1 MQINSSSNISIKMM
15 VLIPTE
21 HQYQNM
27 YQRSFSLGLNN
38 GQAERLHGFFMNEG
52 VNNNSPVSV
61 VGAANTIGSSISLSA
76 TPTGMAAIP
85 NGWGT
90 QRLMFVLAA
99 DEWINDSTTITH
111 YIQGYS
117 EYHDPSYSGRV
128 DPNAIFYINS
138 ITTVTR
144 TKNMM
149 TNSID
154 SRVSATYNVVYDP
167 TGNSSYQQVG
177 EPSAGLE
184 LVRPYDVITNLHS
197 SAMYSSTPDVKLSVK
212 TSSASNGANVSNR
225 ANNDPLKYFTNTVNA
240 VVNGKSV
247 YTGFNTPESV
257 LANANGLVA
266 EQAITTNSFIYS
278 LARASGNMEPSY
290 FTLSLLDRLYPGVS
304 NIITLVESGG
314 IISDPVQVATG
325 LDTENT
331 ESMLNFTEETQVA
344 QTFINALT
352 ANMSENLVSVIGGT
366 ITNAGGAP
374 FTTISNIS
382 SFLEGVDIT
391 PYGNRIINYLNSV
404 IMPQIS
410 LSNLRLVDLVFNCDL
425 LGDTVVS
432 VSVENSQ
439 PIIYRVPTFADSL
452 YTPVLTN
459 SMTKEALIGDF
470 ESVVDTVM
478 SMSPCGDTGNY
489 SGY

>member
-1 MQINSSSNISIKMM
+1 MQNNTNTNISIIKMY
-15 VLIPTE
+15 LIPTN

-38 GQAERLHGFFMNEG
+38 GQAERLHDFFINQG
-52 VNNNSPVSV
+52 VDNNSPVSV
-61 VGAANTIGSSISLSA
+61 VGAANTIGSSITLSPV
-76 TPTGMAAIP
+76 PTGMASIP

-90 QRLMFVLAA
+90 QRLMFVLVA
-99 DEWINDSTTITH
+99 DEWINDSTTISH

-144 TKNMM
+144 TRNMM

-167 TGNSSYQQVG
+167 TGNTSYQQVG
-177 EPSAGLE
+177 EPSASLE
-184 LVRPYDVITNLHS
+184 LVRPYDIITNLHS
-197 SAMYSSTPDVKLSVK
+197 AAMYSSTPDVKLSVK

-225 ANNDPLKYFTNTVNA
+225 ANNDPLKYFTNTINA

-257 LANANGLVA
+257 LANANGMVA
-266 EQAITTNSFIYS
+266 EQAITSNSFIYT

-290 FTLSLLDRLYPGVS
+290 FTLSLLDRIYPGV
-304 NIITLVESGG
+304 NNTITLIESGG
-314 IISDPVQVATG
+314 IISDPVQTATG

-331 ESMLNFTEETQVA
+331 ESMLNFTEETQVS

-352 ANMSENLVSVIGGT
+352 SNMSENLVSIIGGT
-366 ITNAGGAP
+366 VTNASGAP

-391 PYGNRIINYLNSV
+391 PYGNRIINYINSV
-404 IMPQIS
+404 IVPQIS
-410 LSNLRLVDLVFNCDL
+410 LSNLRLIDIVFNCDL

-432 VSVENSQ
+432 VSVENGQ
-439 PIIYRVPTFADSL
+439 PVVYRIPTFADSL

-470 ESVVDTVM
+470 EGIVDTVM
-478 SMSPCGDTGNY
+478 SLSPENTTGVY